1 MKNTI
6 SGACR
11 LSGFDKPTV
20 WTIMTP
26 LAIKTQSVNLGQGFP
41 SWQPPEFYLKHLQ
54 ESLTYSNHQYVRA
67 FGSLNF
73 TKAIAEFHRPT
84 FGELDHEN
92 NICVTNGGVEA
103 LFCSIMG
110 LVNPG
115 E

>member
-54 ESLTYSNHQYVRA
+54 ESLTYSIYE
-67 FGSLNF
+67 FI
-73 TKAIAEFHRPT
+73 KAIINMYEP
-84 FGELDHEN
+84 LDR
-92 NICVTNGGVEA
+92 
-103 LFCSIMG
+103 
-110 LVNPG
+110 
-115 E
+115 